1 MLHNQAVKMHLNDHM
16 LYMYAIG
23 LYLSNTI
30 PAKWAE
36 LKIGNA
42 AAFRKERQAEM
53 SEKNPSRIERT
64 EKEK

>member
-1 MLHNQAVKMHLNDHM
+1 M